1 MRRGPARNRRVLLVV
16 TGLSP
21 QVVTET
27 IYALAVQRRPPW
39 IPQEVRLVT
48 TAEGAERARLTLLDR
63 KSGWFH
69 RLRREYRL
77 PEIRF
82 DESAILVVR
91 DSAGKPLADIRTV
104 DDNMAAADFL
114 LREIRQITSN
124 PRWELHVSI
133 AGGRK
138 TMGFFAGYALSLCGR
153 PQDVL
158 SHVLVDPP
166 FESHPG
172 FFFPTRE
179 PHVIHTPPP
188 ESRPL
193 DASQAR
199 VTLAEIPFVRL
210 RELLER
216 GAGLEQG
223 GFAEAVDAVQREVSP
238 RVEVDLAT
246 GVIRA
251 AGVAVRMRP
260 AELAFF
266 AMIARAM
273 REGRPVACP
282 PGAADEHLAL
292 LFIAEYERCSGGRDI
307 GRTRKALRHGM
318 DREYFL
324 ERVSRVNRTLQEM
337 LGETRAHPYLILHAG
352 RRAESEYRLGLEP
365 AAIRFL
371 GESGGGE
378 KGEERL
384 NG

>member
-1 MRRGPARNRRVLLVV
+1 MASRRRRVLLAV

-27 IYALAVQRRPPW
+27 IYALAVQRTPAW

-82 DESAILVVR
+82 DESGIRVVENE
-91 DSAGKPLADIRTV
+91 AGEPLADIRTAA
-104 DDNMAAADFL
+104 DNMAAADFL
-114 LREIRQITSN
+114 LREIREITRN
-124 PRWELHVSI
+124 PRSELHVSI

-153 PQDVL
+153 PQDAL

-172 FFFPTRE
+172 FFYPTRE

-199 VTLAEIPFVRL
+199 ITLAEIPFVRL

-216 GAGLEQG
+216 SDGLDEG
-223 GFAEAVDAVQREVSP
+223 SFAAAVDAVQREVSP
-238 RVEVDLAT
+238 RVEVDLEG
-246 GVIRA
+246 GVVK
-251 AGVAVRMRP
+251 AGGAAVRMRP
-260 AELAFF
+260 AELAFY
-266 AMIARAM
+266 AMVARAM
-273 REGRPVACP
+273 REGRPVRCP
-282 PGAADEHLAL
+282 PGSADEELGL
-292 LFIAEYERCSGGRDI
+292 LFLAEYERCCRDRDI
-307 GRTRKALRHGM
+307 ERTKKALRKGM
-318 DREYFL
+318 EREYFL
-324 ERVSRVNRTLQEM
+324 ERVSRVNRV
-337 LGETRAHPYLILHAG
+337 LGEALGEARAFPYRIQPAG
-352 RRAESEYRLGLEP
+352 RRSEAEYRLGLEP
-365 AAIRFL
+365 EAIRIL
-371 GESGGGE
+371 KSD
-378 KGEERL
+378 
-384 NG
+384 

>member
-1 MRRGPARNRRVLLVV
+1 MTGRSRRVLLAV

-27 IYALAVQRRPPW
+27 IYALAVQRQPAW

-82 DESAILVVR
+82 NESGIRVVV
-91 DSAGKPLADIRTV
+91 DGAGRPLADIRTV
-104 DDNMAAADFL
+104 ADNMAAADFL
-114 LREIRQITSN
+114 LQEIREITRN
-124 PRWELHVSI
+124 PRSELHVSI

-153 PQDVL
+153 PQDML

-199 VTLAEIPFVRL
+199 ITLAEIPFVRL

-216 GAGLEQG
+216 SGRPGKG
-223 GFAEAVDAVQREVSP
+223 GYAEAVEAVQREVNP
-238 RVEVDLAT
+238 QVEVDCAC

-251 AGVAVRMRP
+251 GGTPVRMRP
-260 AELAFF
+260 AELAFY

-273 REGRPVACP
+273 RQGRPVRCP
-282 PGAADEHLAL
+282 PGAADEPLAR
-292 LFIAEYERCSGGRDI
+292 LFLAEYERCAGGRDI
-307 GRTRKALRHGM
+307 GRTMQALRKGM
-318 DREYFL
+318 EREYFL
-324 ERVSRVNRTLQEM
+324 ERVSRINRALAEA
-337 LGETRAHPYLILHAG
+337 LGEARAFPYQIRPAG
-352 RRAESEYRLGLEP
+352 RRSEADYRLGLGPE
-365 AAIRFL
+365 AIRL
-371 GESGGGE
+371 PESA
-378 KGEERL
+378 
-384 NG
+384 